1 MIRLALFT
9 YLSDKM
15 ATSHQQVIADVG
27 SETRLPMLEKGSY
40 VSWASRFKNMLL
52 AKKEQGIRVIDSIE
66 NGSFKLTEIT
76 DLTSL
81 TDASKTRNQTYA
93 DFTGE
98 ELRYEADINA
108 MNWILLGIPNDIYNS
123 VDASGESLES
133 VYNRFCT
140 FINSMDRNNLTQNKI
155 VVNTKFLSC
164 LQPECKK
171 YVTRA
176 RQSHK
181 LSEVDYDLLFDFLT
195 QNEPDVN
202 ALRAKRTARNYDP
215 LALVAN
221 TYARPSSSQSSQQY
235 YFTHPPSVQD
245 YDDDYQGEI
254 QGHVQDGRVDIQGKS
269 SGYVGSSTRNVGRNV
284 GNQAENVGNQGIT
297 VENGIDQTTVRNA
310 ENVQRNIQT
319 TYNFGKATTIQC
331 YNCNERGHYTRDCSK
346 PRVRDSKY
354 FKKHMLLV
362 AKDEAGVH
370 LDEEEMT
377 SCLWVLMK
385 IIN

>member
-1 MIRLALFT
+1 MTRLALFT

-52 AKKEQGIRVIDSIE
+52 AKKEQGIKVIDSIE

-76 DLTSL
+76 DSTSL
-81 TDASKTRNQTYA
+81 TDASKTRKQTYA
-93 DFTGE
+93 DLTGE

-123 VDASGESLES
+123 VDACQHAQQMWQRVYRLMQGIDLSMQERHSRLMNEFDKFSVEAGESLES
-133 VYNRFCT
+133 VYNRFCIL
-140 FINSMDRNNLTQNKI
+140 INSMDRNNLTQNKI

-202 ALRAKRTARNYDP
+202 GLRAKRTARNYDP

-235 YFTHPPSVQD
+235 YFTHPPSV
-245 YDDDYQGEI
+245 
-254 QGHVQDGRVDIQGKS
+254 
-269 SGYVGSSTRNVGRNV
+269 
-284 GNQAENVGNQGIT
+284 
-297 VENGIDQTTVRNA
+297 
-310 ENVQRNIQT
+310 
-319 TYNFGKATTIQC
+319 
-331 YNCNERGHYTRDCSK
+331 
-346 PRVRDSKY
+346 
-354 FKKHMLLV
+354 
-362 AKDEAGVH
+362 
-370 LDEEEMT
+370 
-377 SCLWVLMK
+377 
-385 IIN
+385 